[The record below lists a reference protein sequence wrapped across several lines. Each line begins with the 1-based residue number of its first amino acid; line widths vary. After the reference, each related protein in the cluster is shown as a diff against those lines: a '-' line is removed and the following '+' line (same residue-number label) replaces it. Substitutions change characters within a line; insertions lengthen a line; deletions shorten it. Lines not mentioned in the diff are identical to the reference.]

1 MKQFNL
7 NNLLGPKPVLL
18 LGTLLAS
25 TQLQAFNYQQY
36 SRSFS
41 LVFDKIEDARLD
53 ESYVNSQSDFLYNLG
68 ASYVDSPLVA
78 KTGNFSTQT
87 KALIQNMTSINLGM
101 ASYITPWLM
110 LGANTSYTY
119 FKDNNGVVASGFND
133 VQLMTKFRVMNE
145 RRWAMSVI
153 PFMTIPTAG
162 ALYNVKNSGIS
173 SLEGQQINVLSDQDF
188 GFGVKFATEFLTRYI
203 QFAANVGY
211 KFNERAV
218 VYYNNGGRANDMTQQ
233 LSTGFGAYVPLH
245 KSFGLS
251 AEYMRLWSNP
261 LFSSKINPNE
271 FMFAASAGLSESLNG
286 FLGVAVGNLIT
297 HDDGNDYRVTV
308 GLKVAPCVWGV
319 VCKKN
324 KAETV
329 PQVEALEKVE
339 EPKEVLHEQKN
350 KASGFSG
357 EEVISSELLGNDVVP
372 SVEDS
377 TPSKVINNSNI
388 SEGSDVTYVVR
399 YPQNIAFISMKDRAR
414 LKKVLASVKVDLAN
428 IKAIRIVGHAS
439 AEGESSLNK
448 QISYTRAV
456 MMKDELLKLG
466 IPSSKIEM
474 GYFGSDQPSEADL
487 PANRRVELQI
497 IR

>member
-7 NNLLGPKPVLL
+7 NNLLGPKSVLL

-53 ESYVNSQSDFLYNLG
+53 ESYVNSHSDFLYNLG
-68 ASYVDSPLVA
+68 VSYVDSPLVA
-78 KTGNFSTQT
+78 KTGNFSSQT
-87 KALIQNMTSINLGM
+87 KALIQNMTSLNLGM
-101 ASYITPWLM
+101 ASYITPWFM

-119 FKDNNGVVASGFND
+119 FKDNNGIVASGFND

-218 VYYNNGGRANDMTQQ
+218 VYYNNGTRANDMTQQ
-233 LSTGFGAYVPLH
+233 LSTGFGAYIPLH

-271 FMFAASAGLSESLNG
+271 FMFAAAAGLSESLNG

-319 VCKKN
+319 VCKKD
-324 KAETV
+324 KIETV
-329 PQVEALEKVE
+329 KHVEAVEKVE
-339 EPKEVLHEQKN
+339 EPKEVLEEQKN

-357 EEVISSELLGNDVVP
+357 EEVISSELLGGDVVP
-372 SVEDS
+372 SVEDTS
-377 TPSKVINNSNI
+377 PANVESNSNM

-414 LKKVLASVKVDLAN
+414 LKKVLASVKSDLAN
-428 IKAIRIVGHAS
+428 IKAIKIVGHAS
-439 AEGESSLNK
+439 AEGESSVNK

-474 GYFGSDQPSEADL
+474 GYFGSDQPSEADI
-487 PANRRVELQI
+487 PANRRVELRI
-497 IR
+497 VR

>member
-1 MKQFNL
+1 MKQFKL
-7 NNLLGPKPVLL
+7 NNLLGPQSVLL

-53 ESYVNSQSDFLYNLG
+53 ESYVNSNSDFLYNLG
-68 ASYVDSPLVA
+68 VSYVDSPLVA

-87 KALIQNMTSINLGM
+87 KSLIENMTSLNLGM
-101 ASYITPWLM
+101 ASYITPWFM

-162 ALYNVKNSGIS
+162 ALYNVKNSGIA

-218 VYYNNGGRANDMTQQ
+218 VYYNNGSRANDMTQQ

-245 KSFGLS
+245 KSFGFS

-319 VCKKN
+319 VCKKD
-324 KAETV
+324 KVETV
-329 PQVEALEKVE
+329 SQVEAVEKVE
-339 EPKEVLHEQKN
+339 EPKEVLQEQKN
-350 KASGFSG
+350 KTSGFSG
-357 EEVISSELLGNDVVP
+357 EEVISSELLGDVVVP

-377 TPSKVINNSNI
+377 KMSGS
-388 SEGSDVTYVVR
+388 SDVTYVVR

-414 LKKVLASVKVDLAN
+414 LKKVLTSVKADLAT

-439 AEGESSLNK
+439 AEGETSVNK
-448 QISYTRAV
+448 QISHTRAV

-474 GYFGSDQPSEADL
+474 GYFGSDQPSEADI

-497 IR
+497 VR